1 MKKRELTLKSGVL
14 IDANIYYLCISTA
27 TNVNI
32 CEIAEKLYNYNQEGL
47 VHYFQ
52 IKCKSAEQFTWDRC
66 SGRITIVTL
75 FEQFIKEYLEGCS
88 DCALC

>member
-1 MKKRELTLKSGVL
+1 MQTYIICVSVL
-14 IDANIYYLCISTA
+14 LQMW
-27 TNVNI
+27 I